1 MIRFFQ
7 LIILVILLS
16 LPLISATIW
25 QDKDIYST
33 DKNLQVGDIII
44 INVRDFS
51 RLKFE
56 VVLNNNTSTDVISN
70 PDMTITGFL
79 PKISSN
85 KNFKNKES
93 TNFNGNSKIDI
104 AIAAR
109 VTDRQNNGFSVINGS
124 RVYTFNGVTNSIQI
138 TGIIDP
144 KLLVAGEIDSG
155 HIADFRIQITG
166 RKEGLTIRK
175 GPLAEGDKATVE
187 LTEPEKQQ
195 IVIDY
200 LEKIVREL
208 TR

>member
-1 MIRFFQ
+1 MIKHFQ
-7 LIILVILLS
+7 LIVMIV
-16 LPLISATIW
+16 LISSFAESATIW
-25 QDKDIYST
+25 KDKDIYST
-33 DKNLQVGDIII
+33 DKNIQIGDIII

-51 RLKFE
+51 KLKFD
-56 VVLNNNTSTDVISN
+56 VALVNNTSTNITSN

-85 KNFKNKES
+85 KNIKNNES
-93 TNFNGNSKIDI
+93 TNFNGNSKIDF

-109 VTDRQNNGFSVINGS
+109 VTEKQNNGFSVINGL
-124 RVYTFNGVTNSIQI
+124 RTYTFNGVTNTIII

-144 KLLVAGEIDSG
+144 KLLKAGEIDSQQ
-155 HIADFRIQITG
+155 IADFRIQITG

-175 GPLAEGDKATVE
+175 AQIAEGEKAATD

-195 IVIDY
+195 IIIDY
-200 LEKIVREL
+200 LEKIIREL

>member
-1 MIRFFQ
+1 MIRNFK
-7 LIILVILLS
+7 LIILFIFLTSFVNA
-16 LPLISATIW
+16 ATIW
-25 QDKDIYST
+25 QDKDVYST
-33 DKNLQVGDIII
+33 DTNLKVGDIII
-44 INVRDFS
+44 INVKDFS
-51 RLKFE
+51 KLKFD
-56 VVLNNNTSTDVISN
+56 VALNNNTSSDVISN

-85 KNFKNKES
+85 KNIKNNES

-109 VTDRQNNGFSVINGS
+109 VTEKQNNGFSVISGV
-124 RVYTFNGVTNSIQI
+124 RIYTFNGVTNTIQVA
-138 TGIIDP
+138 GIIDP
-144 KLLVAGEIDSG
+144 KLLNAGSIDSEM
-155 HIADFRIQITG
+155 IADFRIQITG

-175 GPLAEGDKATVE
+175 AQVAEGEKAFTD

-200 LEKIVREL
+200 LEKMIREL

>member
-1 MIRFFQ
+1 MIRGFQ

-16 LPLISATIW
+16 VSASAATIW
-25 QDKDIYST
+25 KDKDVYST

-51 RLKFE
+51 KLKFD
-56 VVLNNNTSTDVISN
+56 VALGNNSSTDIASN

-79 PKISSN
+79 PKIASN
-85 KNFKNKES
+85 KNIKNNES
-93 TNFNGNSKIDI
+93 TKFTGNSKIEFS
-104 AIAAR
+104 IAAR
-109 VTDRQNNGFSVINGS
+109 VTEKQNNGLSVISGS
-124 RVYTFNGVTNSIQI
+124 RIYTFNGVTNTIQI

-144 KLLVAGEIDSG
+144 KLLNAGEINSEQ
-155 HIADFRIQITG
+155 IADFRIQITG

-175 GPLAEGDKATVE
+175 GQVAEGEKAGVE

-200 LEKIVREL
+200 FEKIIREL

>member
-1 MIRFFQ
+1 MTKTARLIVIMIM
-7 LIILVILLS
+7 IS
-16 LPLISATIW
+16 APLFAATIW

-44 INVRDFS
+44 IKVRDFS
-51 RLKFE
+51 KLKFE
-56 VVLNNNTSTDVISN
+56 VALNNNTSADVISN

-85 KNFKNKES
+85 KNIKNNES
-93 TNFNGNSKIDI
+93 TNFNGNSKIEL

-109 VTDRQNNGFSVINGS
+109 VTEKQNNGFSVINGS

-138 TGIIDP
+138 AGVIDP
-144 KLLVAGEIDSG
+144 KLLNAGEIDSG
-155 HIADFRIQITG
+155 YIADFRIQITG

-175 GPLAEGDKATVE
+175 GPLAEGDKAAVE